1 MNPWVNVTKGVLT
14 HPTVKVSIATHND
27 SIVSA
32 FREQLPEII
41 EALLGSIRF
50 PDRIIASAQKAN
62 IHSGESLHVFQ
73 SYQVSELGLVTADV
87 VRRHCTHSRK
97 MGQEVH
103 VNAVK

>member
-1 MNPWVNVTKGVLT
+1 MNPRVNVTKGVLT

-32 FREQLPEII
+32 FREQLPDSI

-73 SYQVSELGLVTADV
+73 SYQVSELELVTADV

>member
-62 IHSGESLHVFQ
+62 IHSGESLHVFR